1 MIPSVPEFPLTI
13 ADLRVS
19 AAALRREAFR
29 PGTRRNQANH
39 IKLYLSFCEHYNL
52 KPVQPDTDTICNF
65 ATYLSQRL
73 RSPKSVTNYLSSVNL
88 MHKYLRTPAPALD
101 SFELQLTT
109 RAIKLSMRHV
119 KDQKLPITPALL
131 YKLCTIC
138 DGLDCPLGRMLK
150 CAFTIAFFGFLRQ
163 SNLAPRT
170 PAAFDPTRHTCRG
183 NVSVTP
189 HGLHVIL
196 NWSKTN
202 QHMNTHTIPL
212 PALQDAT
219 VDPRAAYVAMLSD
232 TPTTSRHEPLL
243 QLPAKSGRTT
253 VTVGT
258 IAACLNQ
265 LLIQAGA
272 DHRRYSLHSF
282 RRGGATAASLG
293 GGAATD
299 IQSHGGWRSSAF
311 LEYIC
316 KQPDDTTVTPALAVA
331 AAPRRT
337 ASPAAAR
344 AGTSDIRID

>member
-1 MIPSVPEFPLTI
+1 
-13 ADLRVS
+13 
-19 AAALRREAFR
+19 
-29 PGTRRNQANH
+29 
-39 IKLYLSFCEHYNL
+39 
-52 KPVQPDTDTICNF
+52 
-65 ATYLSQRL
+65 
-73 RSPKSVTNYLSSVNL
+73 
-88 MHKYLRTPAPALD
+88 MHKYLHIPAPSLD

-109 RAIKLSMRHV
+109 RAIKISMRHV
-119 KDQKLPITPALL
+119 KDQKLPITPDLL

-138 DGLDCPLGRMLK
+138 DGLDCPLARMLK

-183 NVSVTP
+183 NVIVTP
-189 HGLHVIL
+189 HGLHVVL

-202 QHMNTHTIPL
+202 QHMDSHTIPL
-212 PALQDAT
+212 PTLQDAT

-243 QLPAKSGRTT
+243 QLPAKAGRTT
-253 VTVGT
+253 VTVAT
-258 IAACLNQ
+258 LAACLNQ

-293 GGAATD
+293 GAAATD

-311 LEYIC
+311 TDYIR
-316 KQPDDTTVTPALAVA
+316 KQPHDTTVIPALTVA
-331 AAPRRT
+331 AATPRRT

-344 AGTSDIRID
+344 PATSDIRID